1 MKEIIMYGVLAL
13 VFLAVGVA
21 LRMLDKDASKEK
33 ELNDKRDAV
42 TTKALANLVMKMN
55 WIDEAQKEE
64 TAERMKAE
72 AELRSKLDALQEKLD
87 KLPVA
92 QFEDEVGRMKA
103 WNDGVDSILSYGPDV
118 PRLNKEGLKHE

>member
-1 MKEIIMYGVLAL
+1 MNIVYIIGLAVAVLVLAGYCR
-13 VFLAVGVA
+13 FHDKEFRKEVA
-21 LRMLDKDASKEK
+21 
-33 ELNDKRDAV
+33 LNDKRDAV
-42 TTKALANLVMKMN
+42 TTKALASLASKTAWLNEELKKETTARLIAGTEMEAK
-55 WIDEAQKEE
+55 IDG
-64 TAERMKAE
+64 
-72 AELRSKLDALQEKLD
+72 LQEKLD